1 MRRIA
6 SLAGIALAG
15 SFSGVLAVAAGLLAV
30 DRWPGV
36 PGRAAGVMAIAVRGP
51 IVQLAADAAFIALAI
66 GLCMI
71 AIARVRA
78 RAPQ

>member
-1 MRRIA
+1 
-6 SLAGIALAG
+6 
-15 SFSGVLAVAAGLLAV
+15 
-30 DRWPGV
+30 
-36 PGRAAGVMAIAVRGP
+36 MAIAVRGP